1 MKQPVASPVQ
11 SQQHDKRLFLTC
23 FVARVGLA
31 SKSKNV
37 STV

>member
-1 MKQPVASPVQ
+1 MEQPIATPVQ
-11 SQQHDKRLFLTC
+11 PQQHDKRLFLAC

-31 SKSKNV
+31 SQSKNV